1 MAVQPGG
8 IAIPNMAGKVLT
20 VKGPIEPD
28 QLGVTLHH
36 EHLFLDLR
44 KTHLPYRTWVVK
56 DDKLV
61 AEDANE
67 DYPADEMEQWEAKVD
82 LSNVYRVRGT
92 KPLAVAP
99 IADNYFL
106 SDEKVAIQEVME
118 FKKVGGNSIAEVSS
132 MGLKRAPLA
141 LRRVSE
147 ATGVNII
154 AGTGHYQRVYHPDD
168 MDERTVED
176 ITDAIIRDVVVGIDD
191 GVNKTDIRSGIV
203 GEIGINGGPL
213 ITNELK
219 SMRAAARASRLT
231 GAPIMIHLGGVG
243 NEKHTILDICE
254 DEGVGLDHVI
264 LAHCDGSAYDV
275 PFVLGLLER
284 GIYAAFDNLGR
295 EPEVVVTSRTAVIAE
310 AIPKLIDAG
319 YEDRILISHD
329 VCWKSSMKAYG
340 WFGFTFIHSDFLPQ
354 LREYGVTEEQIDK
367 IMVQNP
373 KRIFTFVEPR
383 E

>member
-1 MAVQPGG
+1 MV
-8 IAIPNMAGKVLT
+8 
-20 VKGPIEPD
+20 
-28 QLGVTLHH
+28 
-36 EHLFLDLR
+36 R
-44 KTHLPYRTWVVK
+44 

-61 AEDANE
+61 AENPNE
-67 DYPADEMEQWEAKVD
+67 DYPADEMEIWEAKVD
-82 LSNVYRVRGT
+82 LSNVHRVRGT
-92 KPLAVAP
+92 KPLALAP
-99 IADNYFL
+99 IADNYVL

-132 MGLKRAPLA
+132 IGLKRAPLA

-154 AGTGHYQRVYHPDD
+154 AGTGYYQRVYHPDD
-168 MDERTVED
+168 MDDRTVDEL
-176 ITDAIIRDVVVGIDD
+176 TDTIVRDVVVGIDD
-191 GVNKTDIRSGIV
+191 GVNKTDIRAGIV
-203 GEIGINGGPL
+203 GEVGINGGPL

-219 SMRAAARASRLT
+219 SMRAGACASRLT
-231 GAPIMIHLGGVG
+231 GAPVMIHLGGQG
-243 NEKHTILDICE
+243 KEKHTCLDICE
-254 DEGVGLDHVI
+254 DEGVDLSNVI
-264 LAHCDGSAYDV
+264 LAHCDDLAYDV
-275 PFVLGLLER
+275 PFVLELLER

-295 EPEVVVTSRTAVIAE
+295 EPEVVVTSRTAVVAE
-310 AIPKLIDAG
+310 AIPRIIDAG
-319 YEDRILISHD
+319 YEDKILISHD

-373 KRIFTFVEPR
+373 KNIFTFVEPR